1 MLFKEN
7 EILIT
12 GINGLVGTQIKKLYP
27 NAIHIQHKDFDLT
40 NEDHVIHMYARY
52 KPKLVI
58 HLAAKVGGLLDN
70 IDKPATYFEENIIMN
85 TLMVKYARL
94 NNVERF
100 IGVLSSCIF
109 PDVMDRYP
117 LIETD
122 LHAGPPPET
131 NFSYSYAKRAF
142 AVQIES
148 YNKQY
153 GTKYNYVI
161 PCNLYG
167 QNDKT
172 DVIKSHFVTALLVK
186 IKEAVKNNDNHITLF
201 GDGTPLR
208 QFMHSRDLA
217 NIIKIMVDNNIYDN
231 LNVATDEN
239 LSIDEMARITLKAT
253 NNEHLEIRYDNTKPN
268 GQHRKDISTE
278 RLNNIIPNYKFT
290 KLYDG
295 VKEVYNTM

>member
-1 MLFKEN
+1 MFKEN

-12 GINGLVGTQIKKLYP
+12 GINGLVGLQLKTLYP
-27 NAIHIQHKDFDLT
+27 NAIHILHKDFDLT
-40 NEDHVIHMYARY
+40 NEDHVVHMYARF

-70 IDKPATYFEENIIMN
+70 IDKPASYFDENIIMN
-85 TLMVKYARL
+85 TLMIKYAKL
-94 NNVERF
+94 FNVERF
-100 IGVLSSCIF
+100 IGVLSSCIY
-109 PDVMDRYP
+109 PDVMPKYP
-117 LIETD
+117 LSEND
-122 LHAGPPPET
+122 LHAGPPPLT
-131 NFSYSYAKRAF
+131 NFSYSYSKRAL
-142 AVQIES
+142 AVQIDA
-148 YNKQY
+148 YNRQY

-167 QNDKT
+167 YNDKT
-172 DVIKSHFVTALLVK
+172 DELKSHFVTALLVK
-186 IKEAVKNNDNHITLF
+186 IKNAVKNNDNHITLF

-217 NIIKIMVDNNIYDN
+217 NVIKIMIDNEIYDN
-231 LNVATDEN
+231 LNVATNEN
-239 LSIDEMARITLKAT
+239 LTIHEMAEITLKAT

-278 RLNNIIPNYKFT
+278 RLNKIIPNYNFT

-295 VKEVYNTM
+295 VKEVYKTM